1 MKHFAEARRDA
12 LAAIATVARCDG
24 FCLIWD
30 LRGELRI
37 LVRSSAGADVAR
49 IVAETQTAMS
59 TAAVNFWSGV
69 VWVWSPDAR
78 LSEAEKL
85 VYEEAW
91 RLSRPSS
98 SGPPEVRELDR
109 HLSKEAWFGD
119 PLKPP
124 WPQIQQTPP
133 ILSFYSFKGGV
144 GRTTALAALAIQLAR
159 AGKRVCI
166 VDLDLEAPGI
176 GTLLSSATGQAQ
188 YGVVDYLLETSLGRG
203 QPDIGDYFHLCDD
216 PRVVASGPPIVVVPA
231 GTLDDDYLEKLARID
246 YQGILA
252 PSPNHAGGVLASLL
266 KTLKTERQAE
276 YVLLDSRSGLH
287 DIGGLALNGIAH
299 LDIVFGLDSEQSWQG
314 LQLIVSYLGR
324 RRIERGQ
331 PHQQFALAF
340 ALAPAAA
347 HPDRVAR
354 VDAFRDKAH
363 QLLSDC
369 FYDEEPDAG
378 WPSPIPDSV
387 WPVPAIED
395 TTEPHF
401 AIPVGFNTE
410 IQRAP
415 SIESISALLTEGDY
429 LAFGA
434 AVLDRLGRTAP

>member
-1 MKHFAEARRDA
+1 MKHFIEARRDA
-12 LAAIATVARCDG
+12 LAMVTSVANCDA

-30 LRGELRI
+30 LRGELRVLARI
-37 LVRSSAGADVAR
+37 TAGADVAR
-49 IVAETQTAMS
+49 VVTDLRTAMS
-59 TAAVNFWSGV
+59 AAAANFWSDV
-69 VWVWSPDAR
+69 VWTWSPDVR

-85 VYEEAW
+85 VYDEAW
-91 RLSRPSS
+91 RLSRLSS
-98 SGPPEVRELDR
+98 AGPPEVREIDR

-124 WPQIQQTPP
+124 WPQLPQTPP

-144 GRTTALAALAIQLAR
+144 GRTTGLAAFAIQMAR
-159 AGKRVCI
+159 AGRRVCI

-176 GTLLSSATGQAQ
+176 GTLLPSSTGQAQ
-188 YGVVDYLLETSLGRG
+188 YGVVDYLLEAALARR

-216 PRVVASGPPIVVVPA
+216 PRIVGAGPPISVVPA
-231 GTLDDDYLEKLARID
+231 GTLDVDYLEKLARID
-246 YQGILA
+246 YQGILT
-252 PSPNHAGGVLASLL
+252 PSQGHTGGVLTSLL
-266 KTLKTERQAE
+266 KALKAERQAE

-287 DIGGLALNGIAH
+287 DIGGLALNGISH
-299 LDIVFGLDSEQSWQG
+299 LDVVFGLDSEQSWQG
-314 LQLIVSYLGR
+314 LQLIVSHLGR

-331 PHQQFALAF
+331 PHQPFALTF

-347 HPDRVAR
+347 LPDRIAR
-354 VDAFRDKAH
+354 VDAFRDRAH
-363 QLLSDC
+363 KLLSEH

-395 TTEPHF
+395 ATEPHF
-401 AIPVGFNTE
+401 AIPIGFNTD

-415 SIESISALLTEGDY
+415 SIEPIVSLLTEGDY
-429 LAFGA
+429 LAFGTA
-434 AVLDRLGRTAP
+434 LLERLGRTAP

>member
-12 LAAIATVARCDG
+12 LAAIVTIAGCEG

-30 LRGELRI
+30 LRGELRVLIRTTTGADIARI
-37 LVRSSAGADVAR
+37 LADTQIAMSSSAA
-49 IVAETQTAMS
+49 
-59 TAAVNFWSGV
+59 NFWSGV
-69 VWVWSPDAR
+69 VWIWNPDVR

-98 SGPPEVRELDR
+98 AGPPETRELDR

-124 WPQIQQTPP
+124 WPQRPQTPP

-144 GRTTALAALAIQLAR
+144 GRSTALAAFAIQLAR

-166 VDLDLEAPGI
+166 IDLDLEAPGI
-176 GTLLSSATGQAQ
+176 GTMLRPASGAAQ
-188 YGVVDYLLETSLGRG
+188 YGVVDYLLEAALGRG
-203 QPDIGDYFHLCDD
+203 QPDIGDYFHLCDE
-216 PRVVASGPPIVVVPA
+216 PRIVGSGPPIAVVPA
-231 GTLDDDYLEKLARID
+231 GRLDDDYLEKLARID

-252 PSPNHAGGVLASLL
+252 PSQIHTGGVLASLL
-266 KTLKTERQAE
+266 RALKTERQVE
-276 YVLLDSRSGLH
+276 YVILDSRSGLH

-299 LDIVFGLDSEQSWQG
+299 LDVVFGFDSEQSWQG
-314 LQLIVSYLGR
+314 LQLIVSHLGR

-331 PHQQFALAF
+331 PHQLFALAF
-340 ALAPAAA
+340 AMAPAMG
-347 HPDRVAR
+347 HTDRTAR
-354 VDAFRDKAH
+354 VNAFRDRGH

-369 FYDEEPDAG
+369 FYDEEPDSG
-378 WPSPIPDSV
+378 WPTPIPETV

-395 TTEPHF
+395 MTEPHF
-401 AIPVGFNTE
+401 AIPIGFNTD
-410 IQRAP
+410 IQRAV
-415 SIESISALLTEGDY
+415 SIESISDLLTEGDY
-429 LAFGA
+429 LAFGTA
-434 AVLDRLGRTAP
+434 ILERLGRTAP

>member
-12 LAAIATVARCDG
+12 QAAVTSIASCDG

-30 LRGELRI
+30 LRGELRM
-37 LVRSSAGADVAR
+37 LVRSAAGADVAR
-49 IVAETQTAMS
+49 VMADTQTAMT
-59 TAAVNFWSGV
+59 TAAESFWSGI
-69 VWVWSPDAR
+69 VWIWNPDAR
-78 LSEAEKL
+78 LAEAEKL

-91 RLSRPSS
+91 RLSRLSS

-124 WPQIQQTPP
+124 WPQISQTPP

-144 GRTTALAALAIQLAR
+144 GRTTTLAAFAIQLAR
-159 AGKRVCI
+159 AGKRVCV

-176 GTLLSSATGQAQ
+176 GTLLAAATGQAQ
-188 YGVVDYLLETSLGRG
+188 YGVVDYLLEAALGRG

-216 PRVVASGPPIVVVPA
+216 PRVVASGPPIAVVPA
-231 GTLDDDYLEKLARID
+231 GALDDDYLEKLARID
-246 YQGILA
+246 YQGILT
-252 PSPNHAGGVLASLL
+252 PSQTHAGGVLTSLL
-266 KTLKTERQAE
+266 KSLRTERQAE

-299 LDIVFGLDSEQSWQG
+299 LDVVFGLDSAQSWQG
-314 LQLIVSYLGR
+314 LQLIVSHLGR

-331 PHQQFALAF
+331 LHQQFVLAF
-340 ALAPAAA
+340 AMAPTAA

-354 VDAFRDKAH
+354 VDAFRDRAH
-363 QLLSDC
+363 QTLSDY

-378 WPSPIPDSV
+378 WPSPVPDSM

-395 TTEPHF
+395 ETGPHF
-401 AIPVGFNTE
+401 AIPIGFNTD

-415 SIESISALLTEGDY
+415 SLESISTLLTEGDY
-429 LAFGA
+429 AAFGA
-434 AVLDRLGRTAP
+434 AVLGRLGRTAP

>member
-1 MKHFAEARRDA
+1 MKHFGEARRDA
-12 LAAIATVARCDG
+12 LAAVATVAGCDG

-30 LRGELRI
+30 LRGELRM
-37 LVRSSAGADVAR
+37 LVRAAAGADMAR
-49 IVAETQTAMS
+49 VIADTQTAMS
-59 TAAVNFWSGV
+59 TAAASFWSGV
-69 VWVWSPDAR
+69 VWIWSTDAK
-78 LSEAEKL
+78 LSDAERL
-85 VYEEAW
+85 VYAEAW
-91 RLSRPSS
+91 RLSRLS
-98 SGPPEVRELDR
+98 SGGLPEVRELDR

-119 PLKPP
+119 PLTPP
-124 WPQIQQTPP
+124 WPQIPQTPP

-176 GTLLSSATGQAQ
+176 GTLLTSSTGQAQ
-188 YGVVDYLLETSLGRG
+188 YGVVDYLLEAALGRG

-216 PRVVASGPPIVVVPA
+216 PRVVASGPPIAVVPA
-231 GTLDDDYLEKLARID
+231 GALDDDYLEKLARID

-252 PSPNHAGGVLASLL
+252 PSLSHAGGVLGSLL
-266 KTLKTERQAE
+266 KALRSERQAE

-299 LDIVFGLDSEQSWQG
+299 LDVVFGLDSDQSWQG
-314 LQLIVSYLGR
+314 LELIVSHLGR

-331 PHQQFALAF
+331 RHQQFALAF
-340 ALAPAAA
+340 TMAPAAA
-347 HPDRVAR
+347 HSDRVVR
-354 VDAFRDKAH
+354 VDAFRDRAH
-363 QLLSDC
+363 QLLSDH
-369 FYDEEPDAG
+369 FYNEEPDTG

-395 TTEPHF
+395 ATEPHF
-401 AIPVGFNTE
+401 AIPIGFNMD

-415 SIESISALLTEGDY
+415 SIESISTLLTEGDY
-429 LAFGA
+429 LAFGT
-434 AVLDRLGRTAP
+434 AVLGRLGRTAP